1 MSGRVFVNALMLLMI
16 LCLTMAEGQT
26 SPLHATLIAAMERGD
41 VSAAERTLREIERT
55 KPREFGLNNYDYLL
69 ARLLDQRGARSEAAE
84 LFGHIANRRSALS
97 GYAVWHLA
105 SIARAAG
112 NRAEEQRQLDRLIVR
127 HPEHLLRNQAIE
139 RLGESFFQMRRYDE
153 SIQAMRLLNGPRRDA
168 LAKIGE
174 AQLELKQADSARASF
189 NAVLSSNLMDDPSLL
204 AVRGLDRL
212 DEGALTSNVTASQT
226 EYDRLRRARIYQFN
240 RFFAAARK
248 HWLIILRDFP
258 DSTNRRE
265 ALFQLGRGYFLE
277 DKFAEA
283 AKWYTQVY
291 DEFPKTSEGEQGFY
305 YVGHCHQY
313 SDQTELAIARYEE
326 FLKAYPASDYVG
338 YAYLNA
344 IDTLRSAG
352 RQAEALTWSRR
363 AQSNLKE
370 PFFIVTAIF
379 NQARIHLTTGKY
391 DDALTALNVL
401 RGRNLNVRGLSATT
415 NAAEVDFLR
424 AYCLEQLGRF
434 KEAIDEYL
442 KLEESRN
449 GAEGYYGRRASERLS
464 ALGGNSRASAL
475 IVAQRNRF
483 LAEARSAHAQ
493 RKYPA
498 AKAAANQA
506 LRFKL
511 QDAAHGEML
520 KILRAAYANLRSY
533 QLPTLNLAAVARKA
547 PLTAGEPAVTGTDH
561 QTLAAELL
569 FLGLYDEGSL
579 ELAETSPPI
588 QTLAAVCAG
597 GNCAHRTL
605 KYSEPILNGLPAD
618 FRPELLPRNWAEVFY
633 PMPYRALLERLAA
646 PRGVDPRFLLSISR
660 QESSYNPRA
669 LSSAAARG
677 MLQFIAP
684 TANQMASRLKI
695 QNFEQSD
702 LYEPE
707 TAILFGAEYMK
718 ALFAEFD
725 SEQAVAAAYNGSED
739 SVRRWKARARS
750 REVDR
755 LVIEVAKR
763 ETKDYVFKVSN
774 YYHAYRMI
782 YPQTRSRIGK

>member
-1 MSGRVFVNALMLLMI
+1 MSGRVFVNALLLLMF

-26 SPLHATLIAAMERGD
+26 STLHTTLIAAMARGD

-55 KPREFGLNNYDYLL
+55 KQREFRLNNYDYLL
-69 ARLLDQRGARSEAAE
+69 ARLLDQRGARTDAAE
-84 LFGHIANRRSALS
+84 LFGNVANRRSALS

-112 NRAEEQRQLDRLIVR
+112 NLAEEQRLLQRLIER
-127 HPEHLLRNQAIE
+127 HPDHLLRNQAIE
-139 RLGESFFQMRRYDE
+139 RLGESYFQVRRYDD
-153 SIQAMRLLNGPRRDA
+153 SIQALRLLNGPRRDA
-168 LAKIGE
+168 LVKIGE
-174 AQLELKQADSARASF
+174 AQLELKQTDSARASF
-189 NAVLSSNLMDDPSLL
+189 NAALSSNLMDDPALR
-204 AVRGLDRL
+204 AVGGLDRL
-212 DEGALTSNVTASQT
+212 DDASLT
-226 EYDRLRRARIYQFN
+226 EFDRLRRARIYQFN

-258 DSTNRRE
+258 GSTNRRE

-313 SDQTELAIARYEE
+313 SEETELAIARYEE

-379 NQARIHLTTGKY
+379 NQARIHLTQGKF
-391 DDALTALNVL
+391 DDALTALNIL

-415 NAAEVDFLR
+415 NPAEVDFLR
-424 AYCLEQLGRF
+424 AYCLEKLGRF
-434 KEAIDEYL
+434 NEAIAEYL
-442 KLEESRN
+442 KLVESRN
-449 GAEGYYGRRASERLS
+449 GAEGYYGRRASERL
-464 ALGGNSRASAL
+464 AAMEGNPRASTL

-511 QDAAHGEML
+511 QDAAHSEML
-520 KILRAAYANLRSY
+520 KILRAAYANLRPY

-547 PLTAGEPAVTGTDH
+547 PLTASEPAVTGPDH
-561 QTLAAELL
+561 HTLAAELL

-588 QTLAAVCAG
+588 QTLASVCAG

-618 FRPELLPRNWAEVFY
+618 FRPELLPRNWAEDFY
-633 PMPYRALLERLAA
+633 PMPYRALLDRLAA

-684 TANQMASRLKI
+684 TANQMASHLKI
-695 QNFEQSD
+695 HDFEQSD

-725 SEQAVAAAYNGSED
+725 SQQAVAAAYNGSED

-750 REVDR
+750 KDVDR
-755 LVIEVAKR
+755 LVIEIAKR